1 MNLLLFAIA
10 LIASFIVVRIGA
22 IAFELTGLEWS
33 LAKFQSLSCF
43 TSTGFTTKEA
53 ELITGNPQRRR
64 IASVLIILGNA
75 GLVTLI
81 ATFANSLRPNLSIP
95 EFNIPFVHLV
105 VPSRILPWVN
115 LTIIVITV
123 FVTYKIFTRTALA
136 RKITR
141 GLRNR
146 IIKKEIITPVS
157 FEELVVATGGY
168 GISSIDI
175 CEDSPLLDKTLQ
187 EADLRTKNINILV
200 IERGE
205 EAIPNPRSDTKM
217 LLRDRLI
224 CFGKLEEIREKLY
237 TVPQAVVK
245 DPNNTS

>member
-1 MNLLLFAIA
+1 MNLLLFIIA
-10 LIASFIVVRIGA
+10 LVASFIVVRIGA

-33 LAKFQSLSCF
+33 LAKFQALSCF

-64 IASVLIILGNA
+64 IASILIILGHA

-81 ATFANSLRPNLSIP
+81 ATFANSLRPNLAMPKFTIP
-95 EFNIPFVHLV
+95 LIHLV

-115 LTIIVITV
+115 LTIIVIAV
-123 FVTYKIFTRTALA
+123 YVTYKIFTRTALA

-146 IIKKEIITPVS
+146 IVRKEIITPVS

-175 CEDSPLLDKTLQ
+175 CEDNPILGKTLQ
-187 EADLRTKNINILV
+187 EADLRNKNINILV
-200 IERGE
+200 IERGDR
-205 EAIPNPRSDTKM
+205 AIPNPKADTKI
-217 LLRDRLI
+217 LLGDRLI
-224 CFGKLEEIREKLY
+224 CFGKLEEIREKLCV
-237 TVPQAVVK
+237 VPQAAGESS
-245 DPNNTS
+245 NGS